1 MSFTDQQL
9 KDLSSYEIQDL
20 SMEQLKQLSKYQLEI
35 IKDIV
40 HEERND
46 LANQYITGDP
56 LCFPPDWYDCYVF
69 PLDCT
74 ISKIEDLISGDEDS
88 DEDSW
93 Y

>member
-1 MSFTDQQL
+1 MSFTNQQL

-20 SMEQLKQLSKYQLEI
+20 PDEQLKNLTISQLNI

-40 HEERND
+40 QEERD
-46 LANQYITGDP
+46 ELANEYQTGDP
-56 LCFPPDWYDCYVF
+56 LCYPPDWYDCYVF

-88 DEDSW
+88 DQDSW
-93 Y
+93 